1 MRHSLTLRTRTRIA
15 ICSILCLV
23 LVTFS
28 CNVSDNQEK
37 KAKVSVKAET
47 IPEGICLSF
56 KNIPHDSTRLSIGF
70 MDMDD
75 KFFPKTGGREYTAFA
90 EISGILLDNVKQ
102 TGKVIFPFVRKGHKY
117 NIFTSFKYDY
127 INDEGIHVNFDVKPS
142 TVIIDFTV
150 KNGIYFNNK
159 VALDVNKN
167 YTGVTLSHEPV
178 FSLPVKNDIPKYNYS
193 VEISRTVSE
202 NESFGM
208 TIGDRNEADFLH
220 WDFKPIVSGVIKDDY
235 YIWYY
240 RDFLKQEGD
249 IIVHW
254 ENEPLSD
261 KVINWFNKLGQHTA
275 YVTAFSNLIYDDIS
289 WKVEIAKS
297 PVFDFYL
304 ND

>member
-1 MRHSLTLRTRTRIA
+1 MRHSLTLMTRTRIA
-15 ICSILCLV
+15 ICSIFSFV

-28 CNVSDNQEK
+28 CTISDNQDK
-37 KAKVSVKAET
+37 KSKVAVKAEA
-47 IPEGICLSF
+47 IPEGICLNF

-75 KFFPKTGGREYTAFA
+75 TFFPRTGSREYTAFA
-90 EISGILLDNVKQ
+90 EISGNLLDNVKQ

-127 INDEGIHVNFDVKPS
+127 FNDEGIHVNFDVKPS
-142 TVIIDFTV
+142 TVIIDFTAE
-150 KNGIYFNNK
+150 NGININNE

-167 YTGVTLSHEPV
+167 YTGVTLSHEPI

-208 TIGDRNEADFLH
+208 TISDRNEANFLH
-220 WDFKPIVSGVIKDDY
+220 WNFKPIVSGVIKDDY

-275 YVTAFSNLIYDDIS
+275 YVTAFSNLIYDNIS

>member
-1 MRHSLTLRTRTRIA
+1 MHLLKSLTAVALIF
-15 ICSILCLV
+15 SFV
-23 LVTFS
+23 LVFLGCT
-28 CNVSDNQEK
+28 VSDNQDK
-37 KAKVSVKAET
+37 KAKVAVKAEA

-75 KFFPKTGGREYTAFA
+75 PFFSKAGSREYTATA
-90 EISGILLDNVKQ
+90 EITGNLLDNVKQ

-117 NIFTSFKYDY
+117 NIFTSIKYDY
-127 INDEGIHVNFDVKPS
+127 INDEGIYVNFDVKPS
-142 TVIIDFTV
+142 TVIIDFTTE
-150 KNGIYFNNK
+150 NGIYFYNE
-159 VALDVNKN
+159 VTLDVNKN
-167 YTGVTLSHEPV
+167 YTVVTLSHEPV

-193 VEISRTVSE
+193 VEISRIVSE

-220 WDFKPIVSGVIKDDY
+220 WNFKPLVSGVIKDNY

-275 YVTAFSNLIYDDIS
+275 YVTAFCNLIYDDIS

-297 PVFDFYL
+297 PEFKFYL